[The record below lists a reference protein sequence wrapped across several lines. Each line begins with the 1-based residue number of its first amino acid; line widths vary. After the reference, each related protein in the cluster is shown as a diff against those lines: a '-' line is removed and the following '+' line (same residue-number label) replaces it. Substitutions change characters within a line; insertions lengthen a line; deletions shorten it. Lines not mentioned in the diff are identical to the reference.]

1 MEWVVSLLWKQWGL
15 PLEINKRDDIL
26 YKGHKVGIIWDYMT
40 FIGVSPCQTNKA
52 LVVRWEEGDAL
63 VVRWEKGEALVMRWK
78 GGDAL
83 LVTLLPLSYHSTTQ
97 LKVSGSAARLTSSAS
112 FHHFTLLLNTDIE
125 QLQRYLRRKQV

>member
-26 YKGHKVGIIWDYMT
+26 YKGHKVGIIWDCMT

-63 VVRWEKGEALVMRWK
+63 
-78 GGDAL
+78 
-83 LVTLLPLSYHSTTQ
+83 LVTLLPLFYHSTTP

>member
-1 MEWVVSLLWKQWGL
+1 MRWEEGEALVMRWEEGEAVVVRW
-15 PLEINKRDDIL
+15 E
-26 YKGHKVGIIWDYMT
+26 KGD
-40 FIGVSPCQTNKA
+40 A

-63 VVRWEKGEALVMRWK
+63 
-78 GGDAL
+78 
-83 LVTLLPLSYHSTTQ
+83 LVTLLPLFYHSTTP

>member
-1 MEWVVSLLWKQWGL
+1 MEWVVLLLWKQWGL

-26 YKGHKVGIIWDYMT
+26 YKGHKVGIIWDCMT

-63 VVRWEKGEALVMRWK
+63 VMRWK

-83 LVTLLPLSYHSTTQ
+83 LVTLLPLFYHSTTPR
-97 LKVSGSAARLTSSAS
+97 KVSGSAARLTSSAS

-125 QLQRYLRRKQV
+125 QLQRCLRRKQV